1 MLRVF
6 RDELCRGGD
15 LLHSPALSYTL
26 LHLAAAVEATRQQK
40 LLQEQPEEEGETRS
54 SEDSLRVS
62 NCQFQRSYHMDVCGH
77 SASVLSYLNLSIVL
91 WSYEFFIALFVY
103 SLLFL

>member
-1 MLRVF
+1 VTILCAR

-40 LLQEQPEEEGETRS
+40 LLQEQPEEEAETRS
-54 SEDSLRVS
+54 SEESLRVS
-62 NCQFQRSYHMDVCGH
+62 LELGCESYSSTVTVWTHGNCG
-77 SASVLSYLNLSIVL
+77 
-91 WSYEFFIALFVY
+91 
-103 SLLFL
+103 

>member
-1 MLRVF
+1 LCAF

-40 LLQEQPEEEGETRS
+40 LLQEQPEEEAETRS

-62 NCQFQRSYHMDVCGH
+62 FKVGHKNYISTDISWLHGNCD
-77 SASVLSYLNLSIVL
+77 
-91 WSYEFFIALFVY
+91 
-103 SLLFL
+103 

>member
-1 MLRVF
+1 MLCGF

-40 LLQEQPEEEGETRS
+40 LLQEQPEEEAETRS

-62 NCQFQRSYHMDVCGH
+62 NSQFQHIKI
-77 SASVLSYLNLSIVL
+77 LSITC
-91 WSYEFFIALFVY
+91 SHYCISIFTAL
-103 SLLFL
+103 S

>member
-1 MLRVF
+1 MLCVF

-40 LLQEQPEEEGETRS
+40 LLQEQPEEEAETRS

-62 NCQFQRSYHMDVCGH
+62 LKFGHKNCISTVISWLRGNCD
-77 SASVLSYLNLSIVL
+77 
-91 WSYEFFIALFVY
+91 
-103 SLLFL
+103 

>member
-1 MLRVF
+1 MNILCAC

-40 LLQEQPEEEGETRS
+40 LLQEQPEEEAETRS

-62 NCQFQRSYHMDVCGH
+62 LELVYESYSSMVT
-77 SASVLSYLNLSIVL
+77 L
-91 WSYEFFIALFVY
+91 WTPGSCD
-103 SLLFL
+103 

>member
-1 MLRVF
+1 MLF
-6 RDELCRGGD
+6 AHRDELCRGGD

-40 LLQEQPEEEGETRS
+40 LLQEQPEEEAETRS

-62 NCQFQRSYHMDVCGH
+62 SQLRYVSCTSTITG
-77 SASVLSYLNLSIVL
+77 
-91 WSYEFFIALFVY
+91 
-103 SLLFL
+103 LLEITINELILKKVAVTEV

>member
-1 MLRVF
+1 MLTSCKTNISTSCCSLSSANNMLHVF

-40 LLQEQPEEEGETRS
+40 LLQEQPEEEAETRS
-54 SEDSLRVS
+54 SEDSLRISSEVRYS
-62 NCQFQRSYHMDVCGH
+62 QFLDSCKM
-77 SASVLSYLNLSIVL
+77 
-91 WSYEFFIALFVY
+91 
-103 SLLFL
+103 

>member
-1 MLRVF
+1 VNVLCAC

-40 LLQEQPEEEGETRS
+40 LLQEQPEEEAETRS

-62 NCQFQRSYHMDVCGH
+62 LELVYESYSSMV
-77 SASVLSYLNLSIVL
+77 AL
-91 WSYEFFIALFVY
+91 WTPGSCD
-103 SLLFL
+103 

>member
-1 MLRVF
+1 VNILCAC

-40 LLQEQPEEEGETRS
+40 LLQEQPEEEAETRS

-62 NCQFQRSYHMDVCGH
+62 LELVYESYSSMVT
-77 SASVLSYLNLSIVL
+77 L
-91 WSYEFFIALFVY
+91 WTPGSCD
-103 SLLFL
+103 

>member
-1 MLRVF
+1 MLHVF

-40 LLQEQPEEEGETRS
+40 LLQEQPEEEAETRS

-62 NCQFQRSYHMDVCGH
+62 GSQFQHTNILLAVCNC
-77 SASVLSYLNLSIVL
+77 Y
-91 WSYEFFIALFVY
+91 YIAV
-103 SLLFL
+103 STAIS

>member
-1 MLRVF
+1 MCNCVNILCAC

-40 LLQEQPEEEGETRS
+40 LLQEQPEEEAETRS

-62 NCQFQRSYHMDVCGH
+62 LELVYESYSSMVT
-77 SASVLSYLNLSIVL
+77 L
-91 WSYEFFIALFVY
+91 WTPGSCD
-103 SLLFL
+103 

>member
-1 MLRVF
+1 MLCVF

-40 LLQEQPEEEGETRS
+40 LLQEQPEEEAETRS

-62 NCQFQRSYHMDVCGH
+62 SSQFQH
-77 SASVLSYLNLSIVL
+77 SKILSATCSCYCIAIFTALS
-91 WSYEFFIALFVY
+91 
-103 SLLFL
+103 

>member
-1 MLRVF
+1 MITLHETKSFRRRLVPCVNVNMLHAC

-40 LLQEQPEEEGETRS
+40 LLQEQPEEEAETRS
-54 SEDSLRVS
+54 SEDSLRVRS
-62 NCQFQRSYHMDVCGH
+62 ELERESYSSMVTVWTPGNCD
-77 SASVLSYLNLSIVL
+77 
-91 WSYEFFIALFVY
+91 
-103 SLLFL
+103 

>member
-1 MLRVF
+1 MLCAP

-40 LLQEQPEEEGETRS
+40 LLQEQPEEEAETRS
-54 SEDSLRVS
+54 SEESLRVS
-62 NCQFQRSYHMDVCGH
+62 LEPGCESYSSMVTVWTPGNCD
-77 SASVLSYLNLSIVL
+77 
-91 WSYEFFIALFVY
+91 
-103 SLLFL
+103 

>member
-1 MLRVF
+1 MIQTVLCVTVSALCAS

-40 LLQEQPEEEGETRS
+40 LLQEQPEEEAETRS
-54 SEDSLRVS
+54 SEDSLRVRFKVRHK
-62 NCQFQRSYHMDVCGH
+62 N
-77 SASVLSYLNLSIVL
+77 
-91 WSYEFFIALFVY
+91 
-103 SLLFL
+103 

>member
-1 MLRVF
+1 LCVF

-40 LLQEQPEEEGETRS
+40 LLQEQPEEEAETRS

-62 NCQFQRSYHMDVCGH
+62 SNLDTKII
-77 SASVLSYLNLSIVL
+77 SVQLFPGFLEIVVNKTD
-91 WSYEFFIALFVY
+91 I
-103 SLLFL
+103 

>member
-1 MLRVF
+1 MLCVF

-40 LLQEQPEEEGETRS
+40 LLQEQPEEEAETRS

-62 NCQFQRSYHMDVCGH
+62 LKVGHKSYISTVISWLSGNC
-77 SASVLSYLNLSIVL
+77 
-91 WSYEFFIALFVY
+91 E
-103 SLLFL
+103 

>member
-1 MLRVF
+1 MNILCAC

-40 LLQEQPEEEGETRS
+40 LLQEQPEEEAETRS
-54 SEDSLRVS
+54 SEDSLRVRLEVGCES
-62 NCQFQRSYHMDVCGH
+62 CSSMVTVWSLGNCD
-77 SASVLSYLNLSIVL
+77 
-91 WSYEFFIALFVY
+91 
-103 SLLFL
+103 

>member
-1 MLRVF
+1 MNILSAR

-40 LLQEQPEEEGETRS
+40 LLQEQPEEEAETRS

-62 NCQFQRSYHMDVCGH
+62 LYVKVTVVC
-77 SASVLSYLNLSIVL
+77 SLSGLLEIVINEL
-91 WSYEFFIALFVY
+91 ILRKGNY
-103 SLLFL
+103 SD

>member
-1 MLRVF
+1 MLMSCKTKLFIFNLFCVTVNILCAC

-40 LLQEQPEEEGETRS
+40 LLQEQPEEEAETRS

-62 NCQFQRSYHMDVCGH
+62 SALGCESY
-77 SASVLSYLNLSIVL
+77 ASMVTVWTPGICD
-91 WSYEFFIALFVY
+91 
-103 SLLFL
+103 